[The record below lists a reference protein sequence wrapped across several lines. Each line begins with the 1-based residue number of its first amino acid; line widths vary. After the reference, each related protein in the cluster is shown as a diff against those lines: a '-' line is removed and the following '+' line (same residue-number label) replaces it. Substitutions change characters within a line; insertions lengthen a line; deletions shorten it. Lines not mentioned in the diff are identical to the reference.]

1 MAGVVILL
9 LVAGI
14 GVAPNFN
21 SLLIP
26 IHASFHNNS
35 KNSDIA
41 MSASGYAF
49 IRTLGM
55 SLGISIS
62 GLICMS
68 ELQRLGDTTSTDIDM
83 SRIIESLSG
92 MDAAEKAKYTQDF
105 ASAMKNVFLQV
116 TVVMAVGMLASFL
129 IKSHKLGNAIRSD
142 HKMRPTTA
150 DTASTAND
158 KPDSTESLGGKSTE
172 TSVVPMTQQVRRTS

>member
-1 MAGVVILL
+1 MILL

-26 IHASFHNNS
+26 IHASFDDKA

-41 MSASGYAF
+41 MSASAYAF

-62 GLICMS
+62 GLVCMS
-68 ELQRLGDTTSTDIDM
+68 ELQRLHDTTSTNVDI
-83 SRIIESLSG
+83 SRLIESLPG
-92 MDAAEKAKYTQDF
+92 MAETERTIYADGF
-105 ASAMKNVFLQV
+105 VSAMRKVFLQV
-116 TVVMAVGMLASFL
+116 TVVMAIGTLASCL
-129 IKSHKLGNAIRSD
+129 IRSHSLGNAIRSD
-142 HKMRPTTA
+142 HRMRSLSA
-150 DTASTAND
+150 DTETAGES
-158 KPDSTESLGGKSTE
+158 KATGAESLGSSSTDI
-172 TSVVPMTQQVRRTS
+172 SVLPAAQQDPGAK